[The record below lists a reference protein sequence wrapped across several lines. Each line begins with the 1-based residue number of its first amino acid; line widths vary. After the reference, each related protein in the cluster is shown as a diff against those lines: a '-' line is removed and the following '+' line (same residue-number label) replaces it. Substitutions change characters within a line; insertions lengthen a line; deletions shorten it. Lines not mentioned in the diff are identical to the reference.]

1 MLNIAAIGN
10 AEHYHHATDAPRY
23 VNHSTLQHY
32 GDQVLGLT
40 QAWAFDGQAPTLTA
54 DGDLHFFPLWRGLTV
69 RYPAAVGTGLGCL
82 AVVATL
88 GVVAARARSLHWK
101 RVLGSVWGLT
111 WRAVS
116 VSAAAGLVQLGAM
129 AMQWAPESGLGP
141 NPLLPWMFAGG
152 ALIGAGLTAQP
163 RRTRP
168 RLRPRPRPR
177 PRRRTAQPRAHQP
190 YGRGLPRAG
199 RCGRVNL
206 PEEENGP
213 RPFSSGRS
221 ISSIWGLQTGTPEI
235 LPMVEETDAA
245 APLAS

>member
-23 VNHSTLQHY
+23 VDHSTVQHY

-40 QAWAFDGQAPTLTA
+40 RAWAFDGQAPTLTA

-82 AVVATL
+82 AVIAALGAVA
-88 GVVAARARSLHWK
+88 VRARSLRWK
-101 RVLGSVWGLT
+101 RVLGSVWGLS

-116 VSAAAGLVQLGAM
+116 ASAAAGLVQLGAM

-141 NPLLPWMFAGG
+141 NPLLVWMFAGG

-163 RRTRP
+163 RRTR
-168 RLRPRPRPR
+168 LRQRQRQ
-177 PRRRTAQPRAHQP
+177 RRRTAQPRAHQP